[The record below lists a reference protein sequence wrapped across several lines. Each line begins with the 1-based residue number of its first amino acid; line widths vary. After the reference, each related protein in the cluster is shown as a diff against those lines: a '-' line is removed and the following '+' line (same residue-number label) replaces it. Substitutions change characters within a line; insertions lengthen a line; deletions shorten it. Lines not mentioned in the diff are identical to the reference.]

1 MNASKTT
8 LTALFFS
15 CFSMLAVAE
24 ELSKSKSMSVVTVSL
39 QKVMMDSDT
48 GKALQDRVKAEQVKL
63 ATPLQKKGEEIQVK
77 QEKIIAKDKDVN
89 FDKSA
94 LDFEKR
100 ELALE
105 IQKIQAEGQKLEA
118 QLYEMQQK
126 EMTKFQ
132 TLVTDTIKDLAVE
145 NNWDL
150 VVAEE
155 QVLYAKP
162 GISKTKDVIAKLD
175 SKVKASNLAKKQAL
189 EKDSK
194 TIAVKKDSASKSA
207 VV

>member
-1 MNASKTT
+1 MNVVKTT
-8 LTALFFS
+8 LTVLVFS
-15 CFSMLAVAE
+15 LLPVCLAAE
-24 ELSKSKSMSVVTVSL
+24 EASKSKSMNVATVSL
-39 QKVMMDSDT
+39 QKVMMESDT

-63 ATPLQKKGEEIQVK
+63 ATPLQKKGEEIQAK
-77 QEKIIAKDKDVN
+77 QERIMAKDKDAN
-89 FDKSA
+89 SDKSA
-94 LDFEKR
+94 LEFEKR

-132 TLVTDTIKDLAVE
+132 ALVTDAIADLAVE
-145 NNWDL
+145 NDWSL

-162 GISKTKDVIAKLD
+162 GISKSKDVIVKLD
-175 SKVKASNLAKKQAL
+175 SKVKSANLAKKQAL

-194 TIAVKKDSASKSA
+194 APVAKKA
-207 VV
+207 